1 MMIGIKT
8 RKVYH
13 ISESDSMYLEVAG
26 SFFGSLEVAIKGRGN
41 IYFIPVGGR
50 KCKECGGI
58 CKVN

>member
-26 SFFGSLEVAIKGRGN
+26 SFFGSWKWQYKAE
-41 IYFIPVGGR
+41 
-50 KCKECGGI
+50 GI
-58 CKVN
+58 STSFLWVEENARNVEEFAR